1 MNNVKTPEEL
11 LDFMSN
17 NINYGYLGKNGH
29 IYHFDDDNFYSD
41 WFSKYILQS
50 KEDILKNLY
59 ANCYDQVEF
68 EREWFLNN
76 GYEVKTFFEM
86 VYLDYKNDYNTHAY
100 LLYKDNNEKWCVFEN
115 ADYDRRGIFKFD
127 TLNDAIKHQYN
138 AYLDSLKEKKITDE
152 DINKI
157 IIREFDKPKE
167 HISTEEYLDHVINS
181 KIIDIK

>member
-17 NINYGYLGKNGH
+17 NINYGYLGKNGRV
-29 IYHFDDDNFYSD
+29 YHYDDVDFNLD
-41 WFSKYILQS
+41 WYEQYILES
-50 KEDILKNLY
+50 KDDILKNLY

-127 TLNDAIKHQYN
+127 TLNDAIKYQYN
-138 AYLDSLKEKKITDE
+138 AYLDSLKENNITDE

-167 HISTEEYLDHVINS
+167 HISTDEYLDHVINS